1 MKSSVSGVPGHY
13 PGKREHRGDDRR
25 RRHLRGVDDRV
36 AVVARDAERRFG
48 RRLSRRG
55 QQSRSSWFQ
64 GFEKI
69 L

>member
-1 MKSSVSGVPGHY
+1 MKSSVSGVPGHF

-36 AVVARDAERRFG
+36 AVVSRDAERRFDH
-48 RRLSRRG
+48 RLSRRG